1 MPISKE
7 KIYEEAVKLSP
18 VDRAR
23 LIELIYS
30 SFNEQ
35 ENEKIDKKWADEVE
49 DRIEAYETGKI
60 SSITADEVFSQ
71 FNK

>member
-35 ENEKIDKKWADEVE
+35 ENEKIDQKWADEVE